1 MKPVVDRLEQEYEG
15 KVEFRLYDVEKSQE
29 GQDLMRQYGAQYVPT
44 FVFLNS
50 DGTEADR
57 VVGEASEEDMRAI
70 LDSLK

>member
-15 KVEFRLYDVEKSQE
+15 KVEFRLYDVEKSNE

-70 LDSLK
+70 LDSLE

>member
-15 KVEFRLYDVEKSQE
+15 KVEFRLYDVDKSNE

-57 VVGEASEEDMRAI
+57 AVGEVSEDDMRAI
-70 LDSLK
+70 LDSLE

>member
-15 KVEFRLYDVEKSQE
+15 KVEFRLYDVEKSNE

-57 VVGEASEEDMRAI
+57 AVGEVSEDDMRAI
-70 LDSLK
+70 LDSLE